1 MSKWEK
7 LLQRIL
13 SLSKDLRF
21 DELRK
26 VLEDYGYQMFSPC
39 SGSSHYTFRKPGCQ
53 PITIPKHEPIKKV
66 YVEWFAILLKVR
78 RIVMKTL
85 EQYMALP
92 YPLEIIPDSDEG
104 GFVGSYPDLPGC
116 LTCGETMEDVVRNAE
131 DAKRAWLTAAL
142 EEGLVIH
149 EPNLPTAYSGQFKL
163 RIPKSLHRSLAE
175 HSRSEGISMN
185 QYCLYLLAKNDALYG
200 A

>member
-1 MSKWEK
+1 MSFRRRNFALNRFFLDTTHDTSYNKSGWDDLMSK
-7 LLQRIL
+7 
-13 SLSKDLRF
+13 
-21 DELRK
+21 
-26 VLEDYGYQMFSPC
+26 
-39 SGSSHYTFRKPGCQ
+39 
-53 PITIPKHEPIKKV
+53 
-66 YVEWFAILLKVR
+66 WFAILLKVR
-78 RIVMKTL
+78 RLVMKTL